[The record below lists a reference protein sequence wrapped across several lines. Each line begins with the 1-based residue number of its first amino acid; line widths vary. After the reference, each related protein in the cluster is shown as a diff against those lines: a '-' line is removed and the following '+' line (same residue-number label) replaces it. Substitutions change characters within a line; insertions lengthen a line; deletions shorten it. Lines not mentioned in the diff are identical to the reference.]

1 MEGCGETKTGPRAR
15 TGCCPFPPPRNQAVL
30 SLCPTFLAFLSSEK
44 ECSSNFVSCFP
55 SPGNA
60 SVQELKSHSWP
71 SPQALD
77 KSIWS
82 YFYKI
87 LSAVWNDMRMS
98 VLTYFWV
105 FASLETELLNVLFT
119 VSPVPRIAYGIKSLS
134 NKYLLKKCINNS
146 SLRSFQ
152 TWFLTP

>member
-15 TGCCPFPPPRNQAVL
+15 TGCCPFHLGTRQ
-30 SLCPTFLAFLSSEK
+30 FLSPVP
-44 ECSSNFVSCFP
+44 NFPGFFLFLRKGMFFQLCLLP
-55 SPGNA
+55 LPGNA
-60 SVQELKSHSWP
+60 SVQELKSHSGQAP
-71 SPQALD
+71 ALD

-87 LSAVWNDMRMS
+87 LSAVWNDMRTGAN
-98 VLTYFWV
+98 LIFE
-105 FASLETELLNVLFT
+105 SLFPELNFEYPVQLLPQSLN
-119 VSPVPRIAYGIKSLS
+119 SIWNKSLS